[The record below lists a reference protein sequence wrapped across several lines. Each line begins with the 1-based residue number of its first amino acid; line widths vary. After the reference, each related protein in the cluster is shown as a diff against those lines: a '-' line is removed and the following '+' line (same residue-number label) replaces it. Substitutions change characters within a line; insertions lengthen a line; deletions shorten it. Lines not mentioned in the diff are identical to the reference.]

1 MGTKRMTVE
10 LSEKDYDKFQIFITK
25 NGYITQSDALRT
37 IIREKI
43 EENKY
48 G

>member
-1 MGTKRMTVE
+1 MNNKRITVE
-10 LSEKDYDKFQIFITK
+10 LSEKDYNKLQEFIIE
-25 NGYITQSDALRT
+25 NGYVTQTDALRT

-43 EENKY
+43 EENKH